1 MMRRHSLI
9 PLVLLAG
16 CTVGPHDLSNPVPT
30 PPAQV
35 PGTIAP
41 ASGAAQQL
49 VAGPA
54 VVPNWWQSFGSA
66 KLDALVGQALAHN
79 NDLAAAEANLRQAQE
94 LASAARGGQG
104 PQVDASYEAQRTR
117 ISKALSGPLADQND
131 YLYTLHTAQ
140 LTVAY
145 PLDLFGAGRNKVRSA
160 RAAAEV
166 AAHRLHA
173 AQATA
178 IANLVLAVIQH
189 AALDAQIEAT
199 RAAIRDN
206 RDLVDLLEKRRKL
219 GDIGEADVGAQ
230 LTVLA
235 TIEATLPPLERQAQH
250 QAGLIAT
257 LTGAAP
263 GTAADLPNLAELQL
277 PATLPL
283 ALPADVVANRPD
295 VRSAEAQVKGAA
307 ADVGSAIAARLP
319 SFTLSGNAG
328 GSATKFLDMFKDGNP
343 FFSILGGVTQ
353 PIFHAGELKH
363 QQRAAEAALD
373 AAKAQ
378 YRATALQAFLDVD
391 DAIAGL
397 RTDAEALDAAARADA
412 AASRTLA
419 MTRRQVELGAL
430 GTLQL
435 LNAASAASQASVQL
449 VQAKGARL
457 SDSVALYL
465 ASGSTPAD
473 LQSAGR

>member
-1 MMRRHSLI
+1 MMRRTSMI

-16 CTVGPHDLSNPVPT
+16 CAVGPHDLSNPVPT
-30 PPAQV
+30 PPAQA

-41 ASGAAQQL
+41 VSGAAQQL
-49 VAGPA
+49 VAGAA
-54 VVPNWWQSFGSA
+54 VVPNWWQGFGSA
-66 KLDALVGQALAHN
+66 RLDALVAQALAHN

-94 LASAARGGQG
+94 LARAASGSTG
-104 PQVDASYEAQRTR
+104 PQVDATYQAQRTR

-140 LTVAY
+140 LSVAY
-145 PLDLFGAGRNKVRSA
+145 PLDLFGGGRNKVRSA

-166 AAHRLHA
+166 AAHRLRA
-173 AQATA
+173 AQAA
-178 IANLVLAVIQH
+178 AVANLVLAVIQH
-189 AALDAQIEAT
+189 AALQAQIEAT
-199 RAAIRDN
+199 QAAIRDN
-206 RDLVDLLEKRRKL
+206 RELVDLLEKRRKL

-230 LTVLA
+230 QAALA
-235 TIEATLPPLERQAQH
+235 SIEAQMPPLLRQAQH

-257 LTGAAP
+257 LTGQAP
-263 GTAADLPNLAELQL
+263 GTAGDLPTLAELQL
-277 PATLPL
+277 PASLPV
-283 ALPADVVANRPD
+283 ALPADIVAARPD
-295 VRSAEAQVKGAA
+295 VRAAEAQVRGAA

-319 SFTLSGNAG
+319 AITLSGNAG
-328 GSATKFLDMFKDGNP
+328 GSATRFLDMFQNGNP
-343 FFSILGGVTQ
+343 FFSIIGGITQ
-353 PIFHAGELKH
+353 PIFHAGQLKH
-363 QQRAAEAALD
+363 QQRAAAAALEE
-373 AAKAQ
+373 AKAQ

-397 RTDAEALDAAARADA
+397 RTDAEALDAAARAEA

-435 LNAASAASQASVQL
+435 LNASSAASQASVQL
-449 VQAKGARL
+449 VQAKSARL
-457 SDSVALYL
+457 ADSVALYL

>member
-1 MMRRHSLI
+1 MMRRHSLL

-16 CTVGPHDLSNPVPT
+16 CTVGPHDLTNNVPT
-30 PPAQV
+30 PPAQT

-66 KLDALVGQALAHN
+66 KLDALVARTLAHS
-79 NDLAAAEANLRQAQE
+79 NDLAAAEASLRQAQE
-94 LASAARGGQG
+94 LAKAARGTQA
-104 PQVDASYEAQRTR
+104 PQVDLGYQAQRTR
-117 ISKALSGPLADQND
+117 VSRALSNPLTDQNT
-131 YLYTLHTAQ
+131 YLYSFHTAQ

-145 PLDLFGAGRNKVRSA
+145 PVDLFGAGRNQVRSA

-166 AAHRLHA
+166 AAHQLHA
-173 AQATA
+173 AQAAA
-178 IANLVLAVIQH
+178 IANLVQAVIDH
-189 AALDAQIEAT
+189 AALVAQIDAT

-206 RDLVDLLEKRRKL
+206 RELVTLLEKRRKL
-219 GDIGEADVGAQ
+219 GDIGEADVSAQ
-230 LTVLA
+230 QTALA
-235 TIEATLPPLERQAQH
+235 TVEATLAPLERQRQH
-250 QAGLIAT
+250 QAGMIAT
-257 LTGAAP
+257 LMGDAP
-263 GTAADLPNLAELQL
+263 GTPLDLPGLDELQL
-277 PATLPL
+277 PATLPA
-283 ALPADVVANRPD
+283 ALPAEIVANRPD
-295 VRSAEAQVKGAA
+295 VRAAAAQVKGAA

-319 SFTLSGNAG
+319 SLTLTGNAG
-328 GSATKFLDMFKDGNP
+328 GSSTRFFDMFQNGNP
-343 FFSILGGVTQ
+343 FFSIVGGLTQ
-353 PIFHAGELKH
+353 PLFHGEQLKH

-378 YRATALQAFLDVD
+378 YRTAALQAFLDVD

-412 AASRTLA
+412 AATRTLA
-419 MTRRQVELGAL
+419 MTRRQMELGAL

-449 VQAKGARL
+449 VQAKSARL
-457 SDSVALYL
+457 TDSVALFL
-465 ASGSTPAD
+465 ATGSTPAD
-473 LQSAGR
+473 LQAAGR

>member
-1 MMRRHSLI
+1 MRRTSMI
-9 PLVLLAG
+9 ALVLLAG

-30 PPAQV
+30 PPPRA

-41 ASGAAQQL
+41 TSGAAQQL
-49 VAGPA
+49 VAGAA
-54 VVPNWWQSFGSA
+54 VVPNWWQGFGSA
-66 KLDALVGQALAHN
+66 RLDALVAQALAHN

-94 LASAARGGQG
+94 LTKAASGSTG
-104 PQVDASYEAQRTR
+104 PQVDASYQAQRTR

-140 LTVAY
+140 LSVAY

-178 IANLVLAVIQH
+178 VANLVLAVIQH
-189 AALDAQIEAT
+189 ATLQAQIEAT
-199 RAAIRDN
+199 QSAIRDN

-230 LTVLA
+230 QTALA
-235 TIEATLPPLERQAQH
+235 TIEATLPLLLRQAQH

-257 LTGAAP
+257 LTGQAP
-263 GTAADLPNLAELQL
+263 GTAGDLPTLAELQL
-277 PATLPL
+277 PASLPL
-283 ALPADVVANRPD
+283 ALPADIVASRPD
-295 VRSAEAQVKGAA
+295 VRAAEAQVRGAA

-319 SFTLSGNAG
+319 AITLSGNAG
-328 GSATKFLDMFKDGNP
+328 GSATKFLDMFQDGNP
-343 FFSILGGVTQ
+343 FFSIVGGITQ
-353 PIFHAGELKH
+353 PIFHAGQLKH
-363 QQRAAEAALD
+363 QQHAAEAALEE
-373 AAKAQ
+373 AKAQ

-397 RTDAEALDAAARADA
+397 RTDAEALNAASRADA

-457 SDSVALYL
+457 ADSVALYL

>member
-1 MMRRHSLI
+1 MMRPHALI

-16 CTVGPHDLSNPVPT
+16 CTVGPHDLTNPVPA
-30 PPAQV
+30 PPAQA

-49 VAGPA
+49 VAGAA
-54 VVPNWWQSFGSA
+54 VVPNWWQGFGSA
-66 KLDALVGQALAHN
+66 RLDALVAQALAHN
-79 NDLAAAEANLRQAQE
+79 NDLAAAEANLRQAQA
-94 LASAARGGQG
+94 LAKAASGSTG
-104 PQVDASYEAQRTR
+104 PQVDADYQAQRTR

-140 LTVAY
+140 LSVAY

-173 AQATA
+173 AQAAA

-189 AALDAQIEAT
+189 AALQAQIEAT
-199 RAAIRDN
+199 RSAIRDN
-206 RDLVDLLEKRRKL
+206 RALVDLLDKRRKL
-219 GDIGEADVGAQ
+219 GDVGEADVGAQ
-230 LTVLA
+230 QTALA
-235 TIEATLPPLERQAQH
+235 TIEATLPPLLRQAQH

-257 LTGAAP
+257 LTGQAP
-263 GTAADLPNLAELQL
+263 GTAGDLPSLAELQL
-277 PATLPL
+277 PTSLPL
-283 ALPADVVANRPD
+283 SLPADIIAARPD
-295 VRSAEAQVKGAA
+295 VRAADAQVRGAA

-319 SFTLSGNAG
+319 SITLSGNAG

-343 FFSILGGVTQ
+343 FFQVIGGITQ
-353 PIFHAGELKH
+353 PIFHAGQLKH
-363 QQRAAEAALD
+363 QQRAAEAALEE
-373 AAKAQ
+373 AKAQ

-412 AASRTLA
+412 AAARTLA

-435 LNAASAASQASVQL
+435 LNASSAASQASVQL

-457 SDSVALYL
+457 ADSVALYL
-465 ASGSTPAD
+465 ASGSTPAS
-473 LQSAGR
+473 LQAAGR